1 MSRRAAAILSIA
13 LFALAAGVH
22 GKTPRSPE
30 PRFVE
35 VAETAS
41 RKLLAASTQV

>member
-1 MSRRAAAILSIA
+1 MPRRAAAILSIA

-35 VAETAS
+35 VAETTS
-41 RKLLAASTQV
+41 RKMLAPVIQV